1 MTRDEAKKIVMVI
14 ASTYPNWH
22 PLDMSFTV
30 DTWASMLESFTYREI
45 SEALKAFVLS
55 DTSGFAPAPGQLIGL
70 LDRVTNNQELNEME
84 AWLLVSKAL
93 RNGYYGAEQEFERLP
108 PIVQKAV
115 GSPSQLRNWS
125 QTDSD
130 SVENVIQSN
139 FMRTYRQE
147 LAKDREM
154 RKIPQGIRSTLEQ
167 SKGAFIEGE
176 KYEQQS
182 KRL

>member
-1 MTRDEAKKIVMVI
+1 MTREEAKEIIMVI
-14 ASTYPNWH
+14 VSTYPNWK
-22 PLDMSFTV
+22 PADMSFTV
-30 DTWASMLESFTYREI
+30 DAWASALEAFTYQQI
-45 SEALKAFVLS
+45 STALKAFIVS
-55 DTSGFAPAPGQLIGL
+55 DTSGFAPAPGQIIGL

-147 LAKDREM
+147 LTKNREI
-154 RKIPQGIRSTLEQ
+154 RKVPQDTRFTLEQ
-167 SKGAFIEGE
+167 SKNMLIED
-176 KYEQQS
+176 K
-182 KRL
+182 

>member
-1 MTRDEAKKIVMVI
+1 M
-14 ASTYPNWH
+14 
-22 PLDMSFTV
+22 
-30 DTWASMLESFTYREI
+30 
-45 SEALKAFVLS
+45 
-55 DTSGFAPAPGQLIGL
+55 
-70 LDRVTNNQELNEME
+70 
-84 AWLLVSKAL
+84 
-93 RNGYYGAEQEFERLP
+93 P

-154 RKIPQGIRSTLEQ
+154 RKIPQDTRFALEQ
-167 SKGAFIEGE
+167 SKNMLIGD
-176 KYEQQS
+176 K
-182 KRL
+182 

>member
-1 MTRDEAKKIVMVI
+1 MTREEAKKIIMVI
-14 ASTYPNWH
+14 VSTYPNWK
-22 PLDMSFTV
+22 PADMSFTV
-30 DTWASMLESFTYREI
+30 DAWASALEAFTYQQI
-45 SEALKAFVLS
+45 STALKAFIVS
-55 DTSGFAPAPGQLIGL
+55 DTSGFAPAPGQIIGL

-147 LAKDREM
+147 LTKNREI
-154 RKIPQGIRSTLEQ
+154 RKVPQDTRFTLEQ
-167 SKGAFIEGE
+167 SKNMLIED
-176 KYEQQS
+176 K
-182 KRL
+182 

>member
-1 MTRDEAKKIVMVI
+1 MTREEAKKIIMVI
-14 ASTYPNWH
+14 VSTYPNWK
-22 PLDMSFTV
+22 PADMSFTV
-30 DTWASMLESFTYREI
+30 DAWASALEAFTYQQI
-45 SEALKAFVLS
+45 STALKAFIVS
-55 DTSGFAPAPGQLIGL
+55 DTSGFAPAPGQIIGL

-93 RNGYYGAEQEFERLP
+93 CNGYYGAEQEFERLP

-147 LAKDREM
+147 LTKNREI
-154 RKIPQGIRSTLEQ
+154 RKVPQDTRFTLEQ
-167 SKGAFIEGE
+167 SKNMLIED
-176 KYEQQS
+176 K
-182 KRL
+182 

>member
-1 MTRDEAKKIVMVI
+1 MTREETKKIVMVI
-14 ASTYPNWH
+14 VSTYPNWK
-22 PLDMSFTV
+22 PADMSFTV
-30 DTWASMLESFTYREI
+30 DAWASALEAFTYQQI
-45 SEALKAFVLS
+45 STALKAFIVS
-55 DTSGFAPAPGQLIGL
+55 DTSGFAPAPGQIIGL

-147 LAKDREM
+147 LTKNREI
-154 RKIPQGIRSTLEQ
+154 RKVPQDTRFALEQ
-167 SKGAFIEGE
+167 SKNMLIED
-176 KYEQQS
+176 K
-182 KRL
+182 

>member
-30 DTWASMLESFTYREI
+30 DAWASMLESYTYQEI
-45 SEALKAFVLS
+45 GSALKAFIVS
-55 DTSGFAPAPGQLIGL
+55 DTSGFAPTPGQVIGL
-70 LDRVTNNQELNEME
+70 LDRVTNRQELNEME

-93 RNGYYGAEQEFERLP
+93 RNGYYGAEQEFEKLP
-108 PIVQKAV
+108 PLVQKAV
-115 GSPSQLRNWS
+115 GAPSQLRNWS
-125 QTDSD
+125 QTDSE

-147 LAKDREM
+147 LAKSWEI
-154 RKIPQGIRSTLEQ
+154 RKIPQETRSALEQ
-167 SKGAFIEGE
+167 SQNMMIEG
-176 KYEQQS
+176 K
-182 KRL
+182 